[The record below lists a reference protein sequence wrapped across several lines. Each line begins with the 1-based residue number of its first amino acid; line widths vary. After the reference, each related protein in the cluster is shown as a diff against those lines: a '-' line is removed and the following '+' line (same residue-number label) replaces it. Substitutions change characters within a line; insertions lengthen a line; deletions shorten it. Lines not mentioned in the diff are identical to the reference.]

1 MIDSGSCISLCEPL
15 LPLWSGDGKLTDGR
29 LANILQKDM
38 AGPSHHWWG
47 LVDCYPSSVK
57 WGGGGQPP
65 ITQIGKPLGRTVL
78 KSSKWPRGS
87 VACLTKSLQSCPTGS
102 SACQDAQMGT
112 KRSSS

>member
-57 WGGGGQPP
+57 WGGGGSLPSH
-65 ITQIGKPLGRTVL
+65 R
-78 KSSKWPRGS
+78 SGS
-87 VACLTKSLQSCPTGS
+87 L
-102 SACQDAQMGT
+102 
-112 KRSSS
+112 